1 MKTLLLGA
9 TVLGLAAAMN
19 FPPAHA
25 EGLKPSGRTT
35 WPGISQRVD
44 HSDSAI
50 AALPASGGPDASGSG
65 VAPGGPWC
73 ARRPGCDRDREE
85 KGVAVPLCGSPT
97 SLGGALGSCRTA
109 PRSSDSGQRAVSGS
123 NGFWRATLTPML
135 K

>member
-44 HSDSAI
+44 HSDSAV
-50 AALPASGGPDASGSG
+50 AALPASGEPNASGSG
-65 VAPGGPWC
+65 VAPG
-73 ARRPGCDRDREE
+73 
-85 KGVAVPLCGSPT
+85 
-97 SLGGALGSCRTA
+97 ALGVPADPSATA
-109 PRSSDSGQRAVSGS
+109 IESKKEWQYHYAGRQPRWEGHWVLVQPPHAHLTQANQRYPGPTVSG
-123 NGFWRATLTPML
+123 GGR
-135 K
+135 